1 MLCLS
6 RTVCL
11 CSSAGYSLV
20 SSAIVV
26 LLVGRSLCVE
36 PSDLSSGIY
45 AGLYQ
50 SKSHS
55 QKLNPTGNA
64 RVNSRLEGKVD
75 QRTKE
80 QQTIETSTRIRLIK
94 WIYKLIVAHWVH
106 LV

>member
-6 RTVCL
+6 RTVWL

-20 SSAIVV
+20 SSAMVV
-26 LLVGRSLCVE
+26 LLFGHSLCVE
-36 PSDLSSGIY
+36 PSDLSAGIFV
-45 AGLYQ
+45 GLYQ

-64 RVNSRLEGKVD
+64 RVNSSLEGKVD

-80 QQTIETSTRIRLIK
+80 QPTIETCTSEDK
-94 WIYKLIVAHWVH
+94 VDKVDV
-106 LV
+106 